1 MNDVG
6 EIIKYVCV
14 LILFLIQGALQLLI
28 APTDTGEFRLS
39 KRQIVWYELLS
50 CSPVLAFWIPK
61 FYLPVF
67 YLLFLAGCL
76 IQERVIHMQCSAMFR
91 FAIFGSIHLSTIG
104 LKTLASEYNLPEIL
118 GNPIQIIDGTLVA
131 LLLDSIF
138 YLCTQGMEYPEISKA
153 GMRQEALYFQ
163 YFLVVTVG
171 YVFLQSVLCLFP
183 IQLDNYFVLFLC
195 ENLISVLLLW
205 VYVHTLVC
213 LSKSSEIEDSNLQ
226 LHGYMESASQR
237 VRALQGC
244 VHYDKMTGARS
255 RLFLIQETGRLLDSK
270 IPFSLVYL
278 DLNGLKCINDI
289 QGHQAGDQ
297 YLVEFVQHMQQHMRQ
312 QDTFA
317 RFGGDEFILLMP
329 GYEKDHA
336 KDRME
341 RLQECMLQFPFEAGV
356 VDSEEAQT
364 LDQLIA
370 IADEQ
375 MYQEKR
381 KGRVRDGA

>member
-1 MNDVG
+1 MG

-28 APTDTGEFRLS
+28 APTDTGEIGLS
-39 KRQIVWYELLS
+39 KKQMLCYELLS
-50 CSPVLAFWIPK
+50 CSPILALWIPE

-67 YLLFLAGCL
+67 YLLFLAECL
-76 IQERVIHMQCSAMFR
+76 LQKRIIQIQCSAMFR
-91 FAIFGSIHLSTIG
+91 TAIFGSIHLSTIG
-104 LKTLASEYNLPEIL
+104 LKTLVSEYNLPEII
-118 GNPIQIIDGTLVA
+118 GDPIQIIDSTLVA

-138 YLCTQGMEYPEISKA
+138 YLCTQGMEYPEISKTE
-153 GMRQEALYFQ
+153 MRQEAMYFQ
-163 YFLVVTVG
+163 YFLMITVG

-183 IQLDNYFVLFLC
+183 VQLDNYFVFFLC

-226 LHGYMESASQR
+226 LHGYMESAGQR
-237 VRALQGC
+237 VRTLQGY
-244 VHYDKMTGARS
+244 VHYDRMTGARS

-278 DLNGLKCINDI
+278 DLNGLKCINDV

-297 YLVEFVQHMQQHMRQ
+297 YLVEFVRHMQQHLRQ

-317 RFGGDEFILLMP
+317 RFGGDEFIVLMP
-329 GYEKDHA
+329 GYDKEHA
-336 KDRME
+336 RDRMD
-341 RLQECMLQFPFEAGV
+341 RLRECMLQFPFEAGV

-370 IADEQ
+370 IADER
-375 MYQEKR
+375 MYREKR